1 MQTLSI
7 TFKNHPLFEDQMI
20 DLNESEIILL
30 IGDNGIGKSLFVEE
44 CCLRGGRCATK
55 VTPGNDFPEAQPNT
69 EITLSFSEEDIRLF
83 NEYLLQERI
92 NIEVDIPTIITFKNN
107 NKNGNLDFEV
117 NNSTYSLPNHPKV
130 FFNNFFHEISSNN
143 MYEDNSAYENFGSG
157 IILRRSYMSKDPIE
171 KLKEH
176 IEQHPNP
183 EEDKRY
189 IIDSIKTL
197 SGIDLSRFVNAEDN
211 AIGHAKTYS
220 AGEFQI
226 AMNSFYLALALSGTK
241 ESKWLLIEEPE
252 NFLNPK
258 LQKEY
263 IERILY
269 AGFSKRKTQ
278 IQKFITSHSPYV
290 VQSIFNYEKN
300 NSKLKILRFNKKE
313 DGKVCISD
321 VKLESATFNEIN
333 YLAFDFPTPEFH
345 NELYGD
351 LQEKAIEEK
360 KNNGYEEKFDKWLV
374 EKLKTKS
381 LYTWKEIKKDGSIK
395 GNSRTIQTYIRNSIH
410 HPENKKNQPYSEQD
424 LKLSIESMINLR
436 RQLEETFA

>member
-69 EITLSFSEEDIRLF
+69 EITLSFSEEDIKLF

-157 IILRRSYMSKDPIE
+157 FILRRSYMSKDPIE

-226 AMNSFYLALALSGTK
+226 AMNSFYLALALSETK

-333 YLAFDFPTPEFH
+333 YLAFDFPTPELH

-351 LQEKAIEEK
+351 LQEKAIKETENNCHEK
-360 KNNGYEEKFDKWLV
+360 GFDEWLV
-374 EKLKTKS
+374 RKLKTKP
-381 LYTWKEIKKDGSIK
+381 LCTWKKVKKDQSIK
-395 GNSRTIQTYIRNSIH
+395 EQNRTIQTYIRNSIH
-410 HPENKKNQPYSEQD
+410 HPENKENKLYSDQD
-424 LKLSIESMINLR
+424 LKSSIESMINLR
-436 RQLEETFA
+436 RQLE